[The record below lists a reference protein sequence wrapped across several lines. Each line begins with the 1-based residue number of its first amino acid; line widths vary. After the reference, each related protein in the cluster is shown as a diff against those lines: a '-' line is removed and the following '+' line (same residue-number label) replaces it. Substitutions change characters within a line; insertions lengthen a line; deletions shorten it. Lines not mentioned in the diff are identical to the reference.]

1 MKKTILFLILLGS
14 SFAFCQAQISYTQ
27 TDWSGGSG
35 QETFTDV
42 TKFYI
47 DNNVDF
53 STLPGDIELI
63 ENNNNSFYGIV
74 EFQDKIMIGSAAGT
88 FIYDPLNNS
97 WEHSVSGSLLLY
109 HTTIHENLL
118 YTLYGNNIYN
128 YDGTENDYG
137 LGPNGWNHFSDLTPL
152 GTTSTFSI
160 ESIDGDLLVGARRGY
175 NGCVLKWNSTSEEW
189 EDMGSSFS
197 NGVTSLS
204 EYDGEL
210 YAGTHWSG
218 TIYKW
223 NGSNWLTAYDTPLMT
238 VTSLVIKDGILYAG
252 GYDTQSN
259 TGNIYSYD
267 GSDWTMVYDGY
278 GIQKMII
285 HGDNIAF
292 STRRS
297 TESSANNL
305 SGQIYQY
312 DGSAITL
319 IHTLPTESYAFD
331 LLSYNGNLYY
341 GGVGNSTF
349 GGVATSD
356 FYKNG
361 TVLEKVYGGYLY
373 SSDIVNS
380 TGAWGGYIE
389 YDITDSERSGVSV
402 TLREKRSDD
411 SYGPVIQF
419 PENTIIDLSENT
431 IQYII
436 YFWGLKDAD
445 LPSMQEIQ
453 LQTSDYLPAAEL
465 ENPKYFSLYPNPSNG
480 KVQIQIQANLTTT
493 YSLRIYNYLGKMVY
507 NEDRLNDEITY
518 LDLSNLVKGIYL
530 VELKNKNQRTI
541 QKLEIY

>member
-1 MKKTILFLILLGS
+1 M
-14 SFAFCQAQISYTQ
+14 
-27 TDWSGGSG
+27 W
-35 QETFTDV
+35 
-42 TKFYI
+42 
-47 DNNVDF
+47 
-53 STLPGDIELI
+53 
-63 ENNNNSFYGIV
+63 
-74 EFQDKIMIGSAAGT
+74 FQKREV
-88 FIYDPLNNS
+88 Y
-97 WEHSVSGSLLLY
+97 
-109 HTTIHENLL
+109 
-118 YTLYGNNIYN
+118 NIC
-128 YDGTENDYG
+128 
-137 LGPNGWNHFSDLTPL
+137 
-152 GTTSTFSI
+152 
-160 ESIDGDLLVGARRGY
+160 LVQ
-175 NGCVLKWNSTSEEW
+175 L
-189 EDMGSSFS
+189 
-197 NGVTSLS
+197 
-204 EYDGEL
+204 
-210 YAGTHWSG
+210 
-218 TIYKW
+218 
-223 NGSNWLTAYDTPLMT
+223 
-238 VTSLVIKDGILYAG
+238 
-252 GYDTQSN
+252 
-259 TGNIYSYD
+259 
-267 GSDWTMVYDGY
+267 
-278 GIQKMII
+278 
-285 HGDNIAF
+285 
-292 STRRS
+292 
-297 TESSANNL
+297 
-305 SGQIYQY
+305 
-312 DGSAITL
+312 
-319 IHTLPTESYAFD
+319 
-331 LLSYNGNLYY
+331 
-341 GGVGNSTF
+341 
-349 GGVATSD
+349 TSD

-453 LQTSDYLPAAEL
+453 LQTSDYLPTEEI